1 MTINLAVLVLSSSFT
16 STYFNYPTQE
26 LQSGAFTDNLI
37 NDFLKSG
44 VHSHQ
49 IMALRSIELLLLV
62 IGLGNRLL
70 TPYLHL
76 LSACKVRTA
85 TQLNGNFK
93 NSSNPE

>member
-44 VHSHQ
+44 VLSHQ
-49 IMALRSIELLLLV
+49 IHGIAV
-62 IGLGNRLL
+62 D
-70 TPYLHL
+70 
-76 LSACKVRTA
+76 
-85 TQLNGNFK
+85 
-93 NSSNPE
+93 